1 MGSFATILLAAA
13 EPTAEVAEKVNNPI
27 LPVGNELFWAALTF
41 GLLWILMKFVLL
53 PPVVRGMDNREAK
66 VRGDL
71 EAAEVAQAQAEQSL
85 AEYQASLVST
95 KADAVRRIED
105 ARVQAEAERRQVLA
119 AAEAEAAAVRA
130 AAAQEVTD
138 AKATAKAE
146 IQSGLTNFVLDAAE
160 SVVQHPVDRT
170 AQARTVED
178 YVNRAGSPS

>member
-1 MGSFATILLAAA
+1 MVSFATVLLVASEAA
-13 EPTAEVAEKVNNPI
+13 EETTKTVNNPI

-53 PPVVRGMDNREAK
+53 PPVVRGMENREAK

-71 EAAEVAQAQAEQSL
+71 EAAESAQTEAEASL

-105 ARVQAEAERRQVLA
+105 ARVEAEAERRQVLA
-119 AAEAEAAAVRA
+119 GAESEAAAVRA
-130 AAAQEVTD
+130 AAAQDVSE
-138 AKATAKAE
+138 AKAAAKVE

-178 YVNRAGSPS
+178 YVNRAGSSS